1 MRKTVI
7 ILQARMS
14 SDRLPYK
21 SAALIHGIPLAI
33 LCALRLSNKGHQL
46 ILATSKDNSDDYLVK
61 LCNLYK
67 INCFRGDLQNVLKRF
82 MS

>member
-1 MRKTVI
+1 MRKTII

-46 ILATSKDNSDDYLVK
+46 ILATSKHNSDDYLVK
-61 LCNLYK
+61 LCSLYK
-67 INCFRGDLQNVLKRF
+67 IKYYNNL
-82 MS
+82 